1 MASLREIK
9 RKIKSVKA
17 TRQIM
22 YTMKMVASARIK
34 KAQNAILSSRPFAL
48 KLEELVSELQ
58 GELRGALVQDD
69 ARLREFFSSDGKPDA
84 ALCLVLVSS
93 DKGMCGP
100 FNSNIIRQAVPW
112 LRAHKG
118 RKIYAFAVGRKARDF
133 LRSLRGLDMVLVK
146 DLTGIFP
153 NAGFAHA
160 EMLGA
165 ALLETYASK
174 NVGGVT
180 VIYNEFK
187 SLLTQKPAAMELL
200 PLIRKEARPQAGRKL
215 RDYSFEPG
223 KAEFLKLLVPRYI
236 KAQLYRVLLESQAA
250 ELAARMNAMESASN
264 NADDIISG
272 LTLRLN
278 RTRQSAITTELT
290 EIVAGAEALKS

>member
-48 KLEELVSELQ
+48 KLERLVSELQ
-58 GELRGALVQDD
+58 DEMRGAMPQDD
-69 ARLREFFSSDGKPDA
+69 SGLREFFSGDGRPDA
-84 ALCLVLVSS
+84 AQCLVLVSS

-100 FNSNIIRQAVPW
+100 FNSNILRQAVPW
-112 LRAHKG
+112 LRERKG
-118 RKIYAFAVGRKARDF
+118 RKIYAFAVGRKSRDF
-133 LRSLRGLDMVLVK
+133 LRSLRGLDLELVK

-160 EMLGA
+160 ELLGA
-165 ALLETYASK
+165 ALLDTYASK

-187 SLLTQKPAAMELL
+187 SLLTQKPVTAELL
-200 PLIRKEARPQAGRKL
+200 PLIRGAQAGQTDCKL
-215 RDYSFEPG
+215 SDFSFEPG
-223 KAEFLKLLVPRYI
+223 KTEFLKLLVPRYI
-236 KAQLYRVLLESQAA
+236 KAQLYRILLESQAA